1 MSDVLALKKIYCG
14 MNSDPTLP
22 ITAEAEQFKLFISS
36 VSDYAIYM
44 LSPDGIVC
52 SWNAGAQRFKG
63 YTEAEILG
71 RHFSC
76 FYTPEDRAA
85 NRPAQVLQQAA
96 QARFE
101 DEGWRVRKDGTRFW
115 ASVVIDPVRDA
126 QGTLIGF
133 AKITRDVTERRHAEQ
148 TLAQAKE
155 ALFQSQKLEA
165 IGKLTGGIAHD
176 FNNLLNV
183 ITNGLDLL
191 RVVNDRQVQNKTID
205 SMERAAKRGASLTQ
219 QLLAF
224 ARQQPL
230 KPERVNINRS
240 INGFEAVLRRAI
252 RSSIRLDVRLA
263 SDLPDVVTDLPQ
275 LEAALLNLVV
285 NARDAIAAGGT
296 ITLSTEVLGADVVV
310 KVEDTGAGMPD
321 TVIQRAVEPFFT
333 TKEIG
338 KGSGLGL
345 SQVYGL
351 MQQAGGHLAIASTVG
366 SGTCITLRFPAATR
380 ADDEPVA
387 EIDIAEKVLIVDD
400 QPDVLD
406 MASHLFDSLGYQV
419 LAANNGQEALDTLR
433 RHPDIAIL
441 FSDVV
446 MPGMSGIELAKSAV
460 HYQPS
465 LKVILA
471 SGYVSAT
478 LQEDHPDLD
487 QFQLISK
494 PYRLSDVIR
503 KLKLVSA

>member
-1 MSDVLALKKIYCG
+1 MTTTL
-14 MNSDPTLP
+14 PLP
-22 ITAEAEQFKLFISS
+22 ITAEAEQFKMFISS

-76 FYTPEDRAA
+76 FYTPEDLAA
-85 NRPAQVLQQAA
+85 DRPAQVLRQAA

-115 ASVVIDPVRDA
+115 ASVVIDPVRDGA
-126 QGTLIGF
+126 GTLIGF
-133 AKITRDVTERRHAEQ
+133 AKITRDVTERRQAEA

-191 RVVNDRQVQNKTID
+191 RVVNDRVVQNKTID

-230 KPERVNINRS
+230 KPERVNINRA
-240 INGFEAVLRRAI
+240 INSFEAVLRRAI
-252 RSSIRLDVRLA
+252 RSSIRLDVQLA
-263 SDLPDVVTDLPQ
+263 SDLPDVMTDLPQ

-285 NARDAIAAGGT
+285 NARDAIAGGGT
-296 ITLSTEVLGADVVV
+296 ITLSTEVTPAGVLV
-310 KVEDTGAGMPD
+310 KVADTGAGMPEA
-321 TVIQRAVEPFFT
+321 VVQRAVEPFFT
-333 TKEIG
+333 TKEVG

-351 MQQAGGHLAIASTVG
+351 MQQAGGELAIASTVG
-366 SGTCITLRFPAATR
+366 AGTCMTLRFPALAGADHTATTV
-380 ADDEPVA
+380 ET
-387 EIDIAEKVLIVDD
+387 AEKVLIVDD

-406 MASHLFDSLGYQV
+406 MAAHLFDSLGYQV

-460 HYQPS
+460 HYLPS

-478 LQEDHPDLD
+478 LQDDHPDLD
-487 QFQLISK
+487 QFELIGK

-503 KLKLVSA
+503 KLKLVNA

>member
-1 MSDVLALKKIYCG
+1 MTIA
-14 MNSDPTLP
+14 PTLP

-63 YTEAEILG
+63 YTETEIVG
-71 RHFSC
+71 QHFSC
-76 FYTPEDRAA
+76 FYTQEDRAVG
-85 NRPAQVLQQAA
+85 RPAQVLAQAA
-96 QARFE
+96 LARFE

-126 QGTLIGF
+126 HGTLIGF
-133 AKITRDVTERRHAEQ
+133 AKITRDVTERRQAEE

-205 SMERAAKRGASLTQ
+205 SMERAAKRGASLTH

-263 SDLPDVVTDLPQ
+263 SELPDVITDLPQ
-275 LEAALLNLVV
+275 LESALLNLVV
-285 NARDAIAAGGT
+285 NARDAIAATGT
-296 ITLSTEVLGADVVV
+296 ITISTEVRGADVLVTV
-310 KVEDTGAGMPD
+310 ADTGAGMPD
-321 TVIQRAVEPFFT
+321 DVAKRAVEPFFT
-333 TKEIG
+333 TKEVG

-351 MQQAGGHLAIASTVG
+351 MQQAGGELAIASTVG
-366 SGTCITLRFPAATR
+366 TGTRITLRFPAAAR
-380 ADDEPVA
+380 DDAGSAAD
-387 EIDIAEKVLIVDD
+387 INLAEKVLIVDD
-400 QPDVLD
+400 QADVLD
-406 MASHLFDSLGYQV
+406 MATHLFDSLGYQV

-460 HYQPS
+460 QYQPS

-487 QFQLISK
+487 QFQLIAK

>member
-1 MSDVLALKKIYCG
+1 MTTAL
-14 MNSDPTLP
+14 PLP

-76 FYTPEDRAA
+76 FYTDEDRAA
-85 NRPAQVLQQAA
+85 GRPAQVLHQAA
-96 QARFE
+96 QARFA

-115 ASVVIDPVRDA
+115 ASVVIDPVRGSD
-126 QGTLIGF
+126 GTLIGF
-133 AKITRDVTERRHAEQ
+133 AKITRDVTERRRADD

-183 ITNGLDLL
+183 ISNGLDLL

-205 SMERAAKRGASLTQ
+205 SMERATKRGASLTQ

-230 KPERVNINRS
+230 KPERVGINRA
-240 INGFEAVLRRAI
+240 INSFEAVLRRAI
-252 RSSIRLDVRLA
+252 RSSIRLDLQLA
-263 SDLPDVVTDLPQ
+263 ASLPDVMTDLTQ
-275 LEAALLNLVV
+275 FESALLNLVV
-285 NARDAIAAGGT
+285 NARDAIEAAGVIT
-296 ITLSTEVLGADVVV
+296 IATAVDGASVVV
-310 KVEDTGAGMPD
+310 SVRDTGAGM
-321 TVIQRAVEPFFT
+321 TEAVAQRAVEPFFT
-333 TKEIG
+333 TKEVG

-351 MQQAGGHLAIASTVG
+351 MQQAGGELAIDSHPGAG
-366 SGTCITLRFPAATR
+366 ACISLRFPALAATEQE
-380 ADDEPVA
+380 DDSA
-387 EIDIAEKVLIVDD
+387 EAAEKVLIVDD

-406 MASHLFDSLGYQV
+406 MASHLFASLGYQV
-419 LAANNGQEALDTLR
+419 LAANNGQEALDTLH
-433 RHPDIAIL
+433 RHPDISIL

-460 HYQPS
+460 GYLPS

-471 SGYVSAT
+471 SGYVTSA
-478 LQEDHPDLD
+478 LQQDHPDLD
-487 QFQLISK
+487 QFQLIGK

-503 KLKLVSA
+503 KLKAVSA

>member
-1 MSDVLALKKIYCG
+1 MTTAL
-14 MNSDPTLP
+14 PLP

-44 LSPDGIVC
+44 LSADGIVC

-63 YTEAEILG
+63 YAEAEIVG
-71 RHFSC
+71 QHFSC

-85 NRPAQVLQQAA
+85 GRPAQVLAQAA
-96 QARFE
+96 QGRFE

-115 ASVVIDPVRDA
+115 ASVVIDPVHDA
-126 QGTLIGF
+126 DGALIGF
-133 AKITRDVTERRHAEQ
+133 AKITRDVTERRLAED

-191 RVVNDRQVQNKTID
+191 RVVNDRQVQNRTID

-224 ARQQPL
+224 ARQQPI
-230 KPERVNINRS
+230 KPERVNINRT
-240 INGFEAVLRRAI
+240 INSFEAVLRRAI
-252 RSSIRLDVRLA
+252 RSSIRLEVRLA
-263 SDLPDVVTDLPQ
+263 ADVPDVVTDLPQ

-285 NARDAIAAGGT
+285 NARDAIDGGGV
-296 ITLSTEVLGADVVV
+296 ITLATAVAGDHMTVSVS
-310 KVEDTGAGMPD
+310 DTGAGMPEQ
-321 TVIQRAVEPFFT
+321 VVQRAVEPFFT
-333 TKEIG
+333 TKEVG

-351 MQQAGGHLAIASTVG
+351 MQQAGGDLAIASTVG
-366 SGTCITLRFPAATR
+366 AGTCITLRFPAAPPSDEEQVAA
-380 ADDEPVA
+380 ADA
-387 EIDIAEKVLIVDD
+387 AEKVLIVDD

-406 MASHLFDSLGYQV
+406 MATHLFDSLGYQV

-433 RHPDIAIL
+433 RHPDIALL

-446 MPGMSGIELAKSAV
+446 MPGMSGIELAKTAV
-460 HYQPS
+460 ARQPA

-471 SGYVSAT
+471 SGYVTSA
-478 LQEDHPDLD
+478 LQEHHPDLD
-487 QFQLISK
+487 QFPLIGK

-503 KLKLVSA
+503 KLKLVNA

>member
-1 MSDVLALKKIYCG
+1 MTTTL
-14 MNSDPTLP
+14 PLP
-22 ITAEAEQFKLFISS
+22 ITAEAEQFKMFISS

-76 FYTPEDRAA
+76 FYTPEDLAA
-85 NRPAQVLQQAA
+85 DRPAQVLRQAA

-115 ASVVIDPVRDA
+115 ASVVIDPVRDGA
-126 QGTLIGF
+126 GTLIGF
-133 AKITRDVTERRHAEQ
+133 AKITRDVTERRQAEA

-191 RVVNDRQVQNKTID
+191 RVVNDRVVQNKTID

-230 KPERVNINRS
+230 KPERVNINRA
-240 INGFEAVLRRAI
+240 INSFEAVLRRAI
-252 RSSIRLDVRLA
+252 RSSIRLDVQLA
-263 SDLPDVVTDLPQ
+263 SDLPDVMTDLPQ

-285 NARDAIAAGGT
+285 NARDAIAGGGT
-296 ITLSTEVLGADVVV
+296 ITLSTEVTPAGVLV
-310 KVEDTGAGMPD
+310 KVADTGAGMPEA
-321 TVIQRAVEPFFT
+321 VVQRAVEPFFT
-333 TKEIG
+333 TKEVG

-351 MQQAGGHLAIASTVG
+351 MQQAGGELAIASTVG
-366 SGTCITLRFPAATR
+366 AGTCMTLRFPALAQ
-380 ADDEPVA
+380 ADHTTAMVET
-387 EIDIAEKVLIVDD
+387 AEKVLIVDD

-406 MASHLFDSLGYQV
+406 MAAHLFDSLGYQV

-460 HYQPS
+460 HYLPS

-478 LQEDHPDLD
+478 LQDDHPDLD
-487 QFQLISK
+487 QFELIGK

-503 KLKLVSA
+503 KLKLVNA

>member
-1 MSDVLALKKIYCG
+1 MTTTL
-14 MNSDPTLP
+14 PLP

-63 YTEAEILG
+63 YSETEIVG

-76 FYTPEDRAA
+76 FYTEEDRAA
-85 NRPAQVLQQAA
+85 GRPAQVLHQAA

-115 ASVVIDPVRDA
+115 ASVVIDPVRASDGA
-126 QGTLIGF
+126 LIGF
-133 AKITRDVTERRHAEQ
+133 AKITRDVTERRRADES
-148 TLAQAKE
+148 LAQAKE

-191 RVVNDRQVQNKTID
+191 RVVNDRQAQNKTID

-230 KPERVNINRS
+230 KPERVNINRAIS
-240 INGFEAVLRRAI
+240 SFEAVLRRAI
-252 RSSIRLDVRLA
+252 RSSIRLEMQLA
-263 SDLPDVVTDLPQ
+263 SILPDVMTDLTQ
-275 LEAALLNLVV
+275 FESALLNLVV
-285 NARDAIAAGGT
+285 NARDAIDANGT
-296 ITLSTEVLGADVVV
+296 ITLTTAVDGASVVV
-310 KVEDTGAGMPD
+310 SVRDTGAGM
-321 TVIQRAVEPFFT
+321 TEAVAQRAVEPFFT
-333 TKEIG
+333 TKEVG

-351 MQQAGGHLAIASTVG
+351 MQQAGGNLAITSTPG
-366 SGTCITLRFPAATR
+366 AGACITLRFPALAYAPQE
-380 ADDEPVA
+380 ADGDEAV
-387 EIDIAEKVLIVDD
+387 EKVLIVDD

-406 MASHLFDSLGYQV
+406 MASHLFSSLGYQV

-433 RHPDIAIL
+433 RHPDVSIL

-460 HYQPS
+460 SYLPA

-471 SGYVSAT
+471 SGYVTSA
-478 LQEDHPDLD
+478 LQQDHPDLD
-487 QFQLISK
+487 QFQLIGK

>member
-1 MSDVLALKKIYCG
+1 MTTTL
-14 MNSDPTLP
+14 PLP
-22 ITAEAEQFKLFISS
+22 ITAEAEQFKMFISS

-76 FYTPEDRAA
+76 FYTPEDLAA
-85 NRPAQVLQQAA
+85 DRPAQVLRQAA

-115 ASVVIDPVRDA
+115 ASVVIDPVRDGA
-126 QGTLIGF
+126 GTLIGF
-133 AKITRDVTERRHAEQ
+133 AKITRDVTERRQAEA

-191 RVVNDRQVQNKTID
+191 RVVNDRVVQNKTID

-230 KPERVNINRS
+230 KPERVNINRA
-240 INGFEAVLRRAI
+240 INSFEAVLRRAI
-252 RSSIRLDVRLA
+252 RSSIRLDVQLA
-263 SDLPDVVTDLPQ
+263 SDLPDVMTDLPQ

-285 NARDAIAAGGT
+285 NARDAIAGGGT
-296 ITLSTEVLGADVVV
+296 ITLSTEVTPAGVLV
-310 KVEDTGAGMPD
+310 KVADTGTGMPEA
-321 TVIQRAVEPFFT
+321 VVQRAVEPFFT
-333 TKEIG
+333 TKEVG

-351 MQQAGGHLAIASTVG
+351 MQQAGGELAIASTVG
-366 SGTCITLRFPAATR
+366 AGTCMTLRFPALAQADHTAATV
-380 ADDEPVA
+380 ET
-387 EIDIAEKVLIVDD
+387 AEKVLIVDD

-406 MASHLFDSLGYQV
+406 MAAHLFDSLGYQV

-460 HYQPS
+460 HYLPS

-478 LQEDHPDLD
+478 LQDDHPDLG
-487 QFQLISK
+487 QFELIGK

-503 KLKLVSA
+503 KLKLVNA